1 MENKFKTISTRGECE
16 IWKLPISRQVYDA
29 YVMAMNEAAQD
40 DDAETAHRNA
50 DRLLTD
56 LLEALGCQEIVNAF
70 YDVKRWYS

>member
-29 YVMAMNEAAQD
+29 YVMAMKEAAQD
-40 DDAETAHRNA
+40 DDEETAHRNA